1 MGPLSNY
8 IHYSSR
14 EIQQCYIRKQMYDG
28 AKLHKHVQYTIL
40 LYKHVLVCDRL
51 FHNSFWKR
59 SFSFD
64 LRLWRQLQLG
74 HEYMVLVELVRYFVN
89 NYKFTLLTS
98 IIYDLTR
105 YATQTLVHISTSNTI
120 TIFIAQMLA
129 SCVHNHNSKPK
140 VFLKPVMKQSIT
152 Q

>member
-1 MGPLSNY
+1 ML
-8 IHYSSR
+8 H
-14 EIQQCYIRKQMYDG
+14 IRKQMYDG

-59 SFSFD
+59 SFSLICGCGGSYSWD
-64 LRLWRQLQLG
+64 INTWYWWSWSDTLLTTISL
-74 HEYMVLVELVRYFVN
+74 YI
-89 NYKFTLLTS
+89 FTLLTS